1 MPLLLHAANP
11 MNLFKKYTVL
21 VLPGRDGSGAD
32 HWQTLW
38 EQAFPDFVRVQQA
51 DWVHPVY
58 SEWEIRLTEAVSSA
72 LKPVLL
78 IAHSAGTSLT
88 MRWASDRPDLAKKIA
103 GAFLVAPSDRDVLE
117 GTPDNPI
124 KGFGPMLL
132 KPLPF
137 KAMVVASRNDHL
149 VTFERATAF
158 AASWHANLV
167 DAGYNGHLGS
177 AAQLGIWPNGLVA
190 LGQFLQSLE

>member
-1 MPLLLHAANP
+1 MD
-11 MNLFKKYTVL
+11 LFNNYCVL
-21 VLPGRDGSGAD
+21 MLPGRDGSGAE

-38 EQAFPDFVRVQQA
+38 EQAFPDFVRVQQM
-51 DWVHPVY
+51 DWVRPVY
-58 SEWEIRLTEAVSSA
+58 SEWEPKLTDAVSRA
-72 LKPVLL
+72 TKPVLL

-88 MRWASDRPDLAKKIA
+88 MRWASDHPDLAYKVA

-117 GTPDNPI
+117 GNPDNPV
-124 KGFGPMLL
+124 KGFGPMLM

-149 VTFERATAF
+149 VTFERAIAF
-158 AASWHANLV
+158 AEAWKAKLV
-167 DAGYNGHLGS
+167 DAGHCGHLGS
-177 AAQLGIWPNGLVA
+177 AAEMGIWPNGLVA